1 MYIGAHVSTSGGLK
15 KAIERGQNIGAEALQ
30 IFPSAPVQWNIRGF
44 PEGDLAVFKIAWP
57 DYFKEVVFH
66 GIYLVNL
73 ATGDH
78 ENHKK
83 GIKALT
89 DSLALAPD
97 AGISKL
103 IFHTGSY
110 VNGKIERREQIAE
123 AIWQVLENTPAST
136 KLVFENT
143 AGSTIGAKLEDLAWL
158 MKVANNPKR
167 IGVCLD
173 TCHAFASGYD
183 LSGEAGYEKFMIEVG
198 RIIGLKNVLAWHL
211 NDSKFDLGG
220 KRDRHENIGEGKLG
234 LKAFELL
241 VNDKRWEDT
250 AGYLEV
256 PGFENEGPDK
266 KNIDILKSLRK

>member
-1 MYIGAHVSTSGGLK
+1 MYIGAHVSTAGGLK
-15 KAIERGQNIGAEALQ
+15 KAIERGQNIGAESLQ

-44 PEGDLAVFKIAWP
+44 PAEDLTEFKASWP
-57 DYFKEVVFH
+57 QLFKEVVFH

-73 ATGDH
+73 ATADH
-78 ENHKK
+78 DNHIK

-89 DSLALAPD
+89 DSLKLASK
-97 AGISKL
+97 AGISKI

-110 VNGKIERREQIAE
+110 VDGKIAHQEQITE
-123 AIWQVLENTPAST
+123 AIWQILEATPPSA

-158 MKVANNPKR
+158 MKTANNPVR
-167 IGVCLD
+167 VGVCLD

-183 LSGEAGYEKFMIEVG
+183 LSDKSGYEKFMASVEN
-198 RIIGLKNVLAWHL
+198 IIGIKNVLAWHL

-234 LKAFELL
+234 LKAFDLL
-241 VNDKRWEDT
+241 VNDSRWKDT
-250 AGYLEV
+250 SGYLEV
-256 PGFENEGPDK
+256 PGFDNSGPDK
-266 KNIDILKSLRK
+266 KNVDILKKLRD

>member
-30 IFPSAPVQWNIRGF
+30 IFPSAPVQWNVRGF
-44 PEGDLAVFKIAWP
+44 PEADLAEFKIAWP
-57 DYFKEVVFH
+57 DYFKEIVFH

-73 ATGDH
+73 ATSDH

-89 DSLALAPD
+89 DSLALAPN

-110 VNGKIERREQIAE
+110 VNGKIERQEQITE
-123 AIWQVLENTPAST
+123 AIWQVLESTPAST
-136 KLVFENT
+136 RLVFENT

-158 MKVANNPKR
+158 MKTANNPNR
-167 IGVCLD
+167 VGVCLD

-183 LSGEAGYEKFMIEVG
+183 LSDKAGYEKFMDGVERV
-198 RIIGLKNVLAWHL
+198 IGLKNVLAWHL

-234 LKAFELL
+234 IKAFELL
-241 VNDKRWEDT
+241 VNDKRWEGT

-266 KNIDILKSLRK
+266 KNIDILKGLRK